1 MFAQRTRANTARRKT
16 PQFQLPASQIFE
28 STRET
33 KREPIMRNRTAV
45 FFTAATLALFGTVAF
60 AQAPF
65 PSVTVKKLKD
75 NVYMAEGGGGNSTI
89 VIGQNGVI
97 VVDAKNREP
106 DGKQLVEEVGK
117 LTNKPITTVILTHSD
132 PDHVRGLGGF
142 PKGLTIIAHENDKKE
157 IEQDLAAGGR
167 ASPPKEY
174 LPNKVVTQTRE
185 SMTIEGVK
193 MTLIHIAPAHT
204 SGDLAVYFPD
214 YKLIASGD
222 LIGDGDPTLHLEKHG
237 SSEGWIRFVSALV
250 DVDADTYVR
259 GHADV
264 ATKEQV
270 RVVLAK
276 AEAKRARIVDLVKQG
291 KSLDDIKQ
299 AFGEPLKPP
308 GRFPTFTETTYEEL
322 TRK

>member
-1 MFAQRTRANTARRKT
+1 MAGLSTVTA
-16 PQFQLPASQIFE
+16 LA
-28 STRET
+28 
-33 KREPIMRNRTAV
+33 
-45 FFTAATLALFGTVAF
+45 FFATLAF

-65 PSVTVKKLKD
+65 PPVTVKKLKD
-75 NVYMAEGGGGNSTI
+75 NVYMAEGGGGTSTI
-89 VIGQNGVI
+89 VVGQNGVI
-97 VVDAKNREP
+97 VVDGKNREP
-106 DGKQLVEEVGK
+106 DGKQLVDEVGK

-142 PKGLTIIAHENDKKE
+142 PSGLTIIAHENDKRE

-174 LPNKVVTQTRE
+174 LPNKVVTQMRE
-185 SMTIEGVK
+185 SMTIDGVK
-193 MTLIHIAPAHT
+193 LTLIHIAPAHT

-222 LIGDGDPTLHLEKHG
+222 LIGDGDPTLHLEKNG
-237 SSEGWIRFVSALV
+237 SSEGWIKFVSALV
-250 DVDADTYVR
+250 ALDADTYVR
-259 GHADV
+259 GHAGVGTRD
-264 ATKEQV
+264 EV
-270 RVVLAK
+270 RRILAN
-276 AEAKRARIVDLVKQG
+276 AEAKRGRIADLVKQG

>member
-1 MFAQRTRANTARRKT
+1 
-16 PQFQLPASQIFE
+16 
-28 STRET
+28 
-33 KREPIMRNRTAV
+33 MRNRTV
-45 FFTAATLALFGTVAF
+45 VLLTAATLAFFSTLAF

-65 PSVTVKKLKD
+65 PPVTVKKLKD
-75 NVYMAEGGGGNSTI
+75 NVYVAEGGGGTSTI

-97 VVDAKNREP
+97 IVDGKNREP
-106 DGKQLVEEVGK
+106 DGKQLVDEVGK

-142 PKGLTIIAHENDKKE
+142 PKGLNIIAHENNKKE

-167 ASPPKEY
+167 ASPPREY
-174 LPNKVVTQTRE
+174 LPNKVVTQARE

-204 SGDLAVYFPD
+204 SGDLAIYFPD
-214 YKLIASGD
+214 YKVISSGD
-222 LIGDGDPTLHLEKHG
+222 LIGNGDPTLHLEKNG
-237 SSEGWIRFVSALV
+237 SSQGWIRFISTLV
-250 DVDADTYVR
+250 DLDADTYVL

-264 ATKEQV
+264 ATREQV
-270 RVVLAK
+270 RRILAN
-276 AEAKRARIVDLVKQG
+276 AEAKRARIDGLVKQG

-299 AFGEPLKPP
+299 AFGEPLKSTN
-308 GRFPTFTETTYEEL
+308 RFPTFTETTYEEL

>member
-1 MFAQRTRANTARRKT
+1 
-16 PQFQLPASQIFE
+16 
-28 STRET
+28 
-33 KREPIMRNRTAV
+33 MRNRLAGL
-45 FFTAATLALFGTVAF
+45 FIQAAALAFFGTLAF

-65 PSVTVKKLKD
+65 PPVTVKKLKD
-75 NVYMAEGGGGNSTI
+75 NVYLAEGGGGTSTVI
-89 VIGQNGVI
+89 IGQNGVI

-157 IEQDLAAGGR
+157 MEQDLAAGGR

-174 LPNKVVTQTRE
+174 LPNKVVTQQRE

-193 MTLIHIAPAHT
+193 LTLIHIAPAHT
-204 SGDLAVYFPD
+204 SGDLAVYLPD
-214 YKLIASGD
+214 AKVVASGD

-250 DVDADTYVR
+250 DLDADTYVR

-264 ATKEQV
+264 GTKEQV
-270 RVVLAK
+270 RRILAN
-276 AEAKRARIVDLVKQG
+276 AEAKRARIADLVKQG

-299 AFGEPLKPP
+299 AFGEPLKSPS
-308 GRFPTFTETTYEEL
+308 RFPTFTETTYEEL